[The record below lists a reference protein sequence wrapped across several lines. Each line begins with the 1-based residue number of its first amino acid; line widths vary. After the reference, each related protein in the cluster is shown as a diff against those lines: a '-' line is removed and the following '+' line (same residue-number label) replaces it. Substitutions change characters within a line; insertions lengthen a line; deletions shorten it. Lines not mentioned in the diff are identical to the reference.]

1 MYRYESWIIKKDEH
15 RRTDTFELW
24 YWRRLFQFS
33 RLGLVEAGQDEIDQ
47 VERKGLRL
55 DNRKDLALRSA
66 SFRFQINSHRKRQWP
81 EHRAYFRRYVLHFLN
96 SQETQTG

>member
-1 MYRYESWIIKKDEH
+1 MLSSL
-15 RRTDTFELW
+15 RRVTCNEDLV
-24 YWRRLFQFS
+24 YVYD
-33 RLGLVEAGQDEIDQ
+33 LGLVEAGQDEIDQ